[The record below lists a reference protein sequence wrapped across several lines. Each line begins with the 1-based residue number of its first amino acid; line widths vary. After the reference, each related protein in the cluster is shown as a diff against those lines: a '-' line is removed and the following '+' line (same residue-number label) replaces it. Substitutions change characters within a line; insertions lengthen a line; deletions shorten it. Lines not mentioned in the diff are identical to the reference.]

1 MVRIDN
7 YRTRDVEWVYQRDSR
22 RYRIPEIEEQEK
34 KDLVQRAKQGNREA
48 VDMLVRSHLGLIEHI
63 ARESHRRGRIP
74 DYMDLVQEG
83 ALILFRA
90 IQGYDP
96 AIGDFTPYIQRGINR
111 GLRKTIGDQ
120 KSTIRINQKAR
131 PKIRFVENLIADYR
145 NNGVDFSEDDLI
157 LALAFRHLRK
167 GLERDPTPEEIQ
179 KHLLYK
185 PNELTTLQTYRRL
198 IEYAL
203 GAHIE
208 FSLDDVREEIED
220 TEFTLGK
227 ERERDIE
234 SAKEARG
241 AVNNALRKIAPRDA
255 KVVELRH
262 GLDDQE
268 VYTLREIGDMFDPP
282 VSRTRVDQIEKRGL
296 INLKIITSGKGMTK
310 TRVDTSGSKLTDSR
324 IKNRVKSP
332 HHKSKLANLAV

>member
-1 MVRIDN
+1 MRKN
-7 YRTRDVEWVYQRDSR
+7 NSYRTPDIRGIYQRDSR
-22 RYRIPEIEEQEK
+22 GYRITEIEEQEK
-34 KDLVQRAKQGNREA
+34 KDLVQRAKKGDVEA
-48 VDMLVRSHLGLIEHI
+48 ADILVRSHLGLIEHVAI
-63 ARESHRRGRIP
+63 SFYRRGVP

-83 ALILFRA
+83 VLVLFNA
-90 IQGYDP
+90 IRNYDP
-96 AIGDFTPYIQRGINR
+96 TVGDFTPYIQGSINR

-120 KSTIRINQKAR
+120 NRTVSIEKDTRSR
-131 PKIRFVENLIADYR
+131 IRFVENLIADYR
-145 NNGVDFSEDDLI
+145 NNEVDFSEDDLI
-157 LALAFRHLRK
+157 LALAFRYLKRET
-167 GLERDPTPEEIQ
+167 GEDPSLEEIQ
-179 KHLLYK
+179 RHLLYK
-185 PNELTTLQTYRRL
+185 HDEMTPLQTYRRL

-241 AVNNALRKIAPRDA
+241 AVNNALRKIVQRDA

-262 GLDDQE
+262 GLNGED
-268 VYTLREIGDMFDPP
+268 VYTQEEIGGMFDP
-282 VSRTRVDQIEKRGL
+282 SLSKQRVDQIEKRGL
-296 INLKIITSGKGMTK
+296 RNVKIIASGKGITK
-310 TRVDTSGSKLTDSR
+310 QVRAARSKLTDSR
-324 IKNRVKSP
+324 IKNRTNRP